1 MNLTAA
7 GIGSGLDLESIIEA
21 FVTAEAV
28 PSEVRLQNKEDRI
41 TTELSGV
48 GAFKSALSTFQSVLD
63 KMADTDDFN
72 KQIIDVSSSDI
83 SVETNG
89 YASNGVFSVEVQQ
102 LALATRMESTNF
114 TSSADTVGDG
124 TLNFTAG
131 SDTFDVVINATDTL
145 SAIRDKI
152 NEADDNFGL
161 TANIITTDAGT
172 FLSYSSEITGE
183 DNELTVTTAE
193 AALDGIA
200 TNATISQNAT
210 NAIINING
218 NAVTNSTNEFKNS
231 IEDVTITAKAE
242 NVGEI
247 TTIAISQDEDN
258 GKKLLDNFVAAYNA
272 LRSTMDV
279 LGNAETGDL
288 AFDPNIRQMKSQLT
302 SVVTDSINSLSG
314 NLDSLSDVGITL
326 DRNGK
331 LEVSAVA
338 IGTLSTGSAT
348 LADVLENNL
357 NEIGELFASDDGIA
371 SQLSTLIDDYNGSDG
386 TLTVWKTALNLEKS
400 SIADEYEAL
409 ESRLRDYEDTLRKK
423 FGFLDATV
431 SSFNATSAWLESTL
445 SSLPGNNKD

>member
-48 GAFKSALSTFQSVLD
+48 GSFKSALSTFQSVLD
-63 KMADTDDFN
+63 KMSDTDDFN
-72 KQIIDVSSSDI
+72 KQTIDVSSSDI

-89 YASNGVFSVEVQQ
+89 YASNGVFSIEVQQ
-102 LALATRMESTNF
+102 LALATRMESATF
-114 TSSADTVGDG
+114 TSADDTVGDG
-124 TLNFTAG
+124 TLTFTAG
-131 SDTFDVVINATDTL
+131 SDTFDVTIASTDTL

-152 NEADDNFGL
+152 NEASDNFGL
-161 TANIITTDAGT
+161 TANVITTDAGT
-172 FLSYSSEITGE
+172 FLSYSSEITGG
-183 DNELTVTTAE
+183 DNELTVTTADT
-193 AALDGIA
+193 AIDNIA
-200 TNATISQNAT
+200 TNATISQNAQD
-210 NAIINING
+210 AIIEING
-218 NAVTNSTNEFKNS
+218 NTVTNSTNEFKNS
-231 IEDVTITAKAE
+231 IEDVTITAAVE
-242 NVGEI
+242 NVGVI
-247 TTIAISQDEDN
+247 TTLTIAQDEDN
-258 GKKLLDNFVAAYNA
+258 GKDLLESFVSAYNA

-302 SVVTDSINSLSG
+302 SIVTDSIDSLSG

-326 DRNGK
+326 DSNGK
-331 LEVSAVA
+331 LEISAVA
-338 IGTLSTGSAT
+338 IGTLSTGSET

-357 NEIGELFASDDGIA
+357 NEIGELFASDDGIT

-386 TLTVWKTALNLEKS
+386 TLTVWKTALSLEKS

-409 ESRLRDYEDTLRKK
+409 EERLRDYEDTLRKK

-431 SSFNATSAWLESTL
+431 SSFNATSEWLTSTL
-445 SSLPGNNKD
+445 SNLPGNNKD